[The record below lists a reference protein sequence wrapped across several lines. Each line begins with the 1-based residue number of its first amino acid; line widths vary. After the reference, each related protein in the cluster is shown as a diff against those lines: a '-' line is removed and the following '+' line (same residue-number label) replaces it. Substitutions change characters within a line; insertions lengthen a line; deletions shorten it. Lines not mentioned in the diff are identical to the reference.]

1 MELIRKGRY
10 EEAVDLLVKDYV
22 TAVLLNDRYLSSIV
36 FEELYKVLCR
46 CREIRPEAPGAGVL
60 EILDLMRNRILHEAE
75 ERGEELTRI
84 EEDIDLNSNVVM
96 SKYATKLFEKSMG
109 KIPSKALDMHFEE
122 YKRKRVKVLH
132 HIGRMKEA
140 RKHFK
145 KLTEF

>member
-1 MELIRKGRY
+1 MELIRKGLY

-22 TAVLLNDRYLSSIV
+22 TAVLLNDSYLSSII

-46 CREIRPEAPGAGVL
+46 CREIRPEAPGAGVM
-60 EILDLMRNRILHEAE
+60 EILNLMRNRILREAE
-75 ERGEELTRI
+75 ERSEELTRI
-84 EEDIDLNSNVVM
+84 EEDIDLNSNVIM

-132 HIGRMKEA
+132 HINRMKEA
-140 RKHFK
+140 KRRF
-145 KLTEF
+145 